1 MKHEF
6 LECGRIINKRGIG
19 GELKVECY
27 CDSTTAVKGAKK
39 LFADAEG
46 KTVYDVVSLKD
57 YNGFLYIKLA
67 GVTSAEAADAMRGKV
82 LYVKREDVV
91 IEDDKNFVA
100 DLIGL
105 KVVDADNGTEYG
117 KVKDIQNF
125 GASDIY
131 VITDGKNDYFLP
143 AVEGIIVDTDIE
155 DKILVRPIPG
165 IFDSAEEIR

>member
-6 LECGRIINKRGIG
+6 LECGRVINKRGIG

-27 CDSTTAVKGAKK
+27 CDSTKSVMGTKK
-39 LFADAEG
+39 MYADADG
-46 KTVYDVVSLKD
+46 KTAFDVVSLKD
-57 YNGFLYIKLA
+57 YNGFLYIKLS
-67 GVTSAEAADAMRGKV
+67 GVTTVEGADAMRGKV
-82 LYVKREDVV
+82 LYVNREDVKV
-91 IEDDKNFVA
+91 DTGKNFVA

-105 KVVDADNGTEYG
+105 KVIDADTGTEYG

-131 VITDGKNDYFLP
+131 VITDGNTDYYLP
-143 AVEGIIVDTDIE
+143 AVDGIIVETDIE
-155 DKILVRPIPG
+155 DHILVRPIPG